1 VYTPAMSAKKK
12 SSSEHHPLQWLLE
25 RGGEAVTQAIRDFAA
40 QPGVSES
47 VANFAQGAI
56 KTKGR
61 VDKNVE
67 QVLHALNLPSRA
79 DYDKLL
85 RKMEHLQ
92 GSLVNLNIK
101 LDRALA
107 AQQAKRDEDAKN

>member
-1 VYTPAMSAKKK
+1 MPARKKTQPEA
-12 SSSEHHPLQWLLE
+12 SPLQWILE
-25 RGGEAVTQAIRDFAA
+25 RGGEAVGQVLRELAA
-40 QPGVSES
+40 QPGFGEG
-47 VANFAQGAI
+47 VASLAKGAA

-67 QVLHALNLPSRA
+67 QLLHALNLPSRS
-79 DYDKLL
+79 DYDALL

-101 LDRALA
+101 LDRVLA
-107 AQQAKRDEDAKN
+107 AQQAKAPQAKPARED